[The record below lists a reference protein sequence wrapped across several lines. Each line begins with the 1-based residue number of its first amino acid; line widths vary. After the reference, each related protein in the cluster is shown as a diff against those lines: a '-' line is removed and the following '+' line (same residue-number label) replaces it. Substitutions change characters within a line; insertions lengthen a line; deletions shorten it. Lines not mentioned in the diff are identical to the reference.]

1 MKKTT
6 LSLLALTLVGVGFAY
21 AQELPSNPNPGKCYV
36 KCITKDEFR
45 EETETIEVSPAYSK
59 LEIVPGTYKTVEERV
74 LVKEASKKLVYVP
87 AVYETIDVPY
97 VSKEQG
103 SSLTVVPASFGKDS
117 KTIEVF
123 PKTSGWEYKHLDD
136 CPSINKD
143 ACVTA
148 CFVERPASYETVDIV
163 TLAQDAK
170 TTESEIAK
178 KDASYKRQVVKT
190 PARVEEIEIPAEY
203 ATIKRQVVDQPATT
217 RKVDVPAEYKT
228 ITKKVLSKK
237 GGVTVWEEVD
247 CTLLEPNLLP
257 IFYEYGSAKLTK
269 PSEKIID
276 EKLLPLLEGK
286 NTSVEI
292 MSHTDSR
299 GNDDYNMSLSQQRA
313 NAVVNYLA
321 SKGIQRSRMV
331 AKGYGETRLVNR
343 CSNGV
348 QCSEAEHQKNR
359 RTEFRILGQ

>member
-6 LSLLALTLVGVGFAY
+6 LSLIALMSAGSYVS
-21 AQELPSNPNPGKCYV
+21 AQDLPANPAPGKCYV

-45 EETETIEVSPAYSK
+45 DETETIQISPAYSK
-59 LEIVPGTYKTVEERV
+59 LEVVPAKYKTVEERV

-87 AVYETIDVPY
+87 AVYETVDIPY
-97 VSKEQG
+97 EKKEQG
-103 SSLTVVPASFGKDS
+103 TVLTVVPAAFGNDV

-123 PKTSGWEYKHLDD
+123 PKTSGWEYKHLDN

-148 CFVERPASYETVDIV
+148 CFVERPARFESVNIV
-163 TLAQDAK
+163 TL
-170 TTESEIAK
+170 T
-178 KDASYKRQVVKT
+178 KDAHTNEAPIPAVEANFKRQVVKT
-190 PARVEEIEIPAEY
+190 PARVDEIEIPAEY
-203 ATIKRQVVDQPATT
+203 ATIKREVIDTPATT

-228 ITKKVLSKK
+228 ITKQVLVKQ

-247 CTLLEPNLLP
+247 CKLLEPTLLP
-257 IFYEYGSAKLTK
+257 ILYEYNSAKLTK
-269 PSEKIID
+269 ASEKIID
-276 EKLLPLLEGK
+276 EVLLPLLQGK

-299 GNDDYNMSLSQQRA
+299 GNDEYNMSLSQQRA

-321 SKGIQRSRMV
+321 NKGIQRSRMI
-331 AKGYGETRLVNR
+331 AKGYGETRLINR
-343 CSNGV
+343 CANGV
-348 QCSEAEHQKNR
+348 QCSEEEHHKNR
-359 RTEFRILGQ
+359 RTEFRILGE

>member
-6 LSLLALTLVGVGFAY
+6 LSLIVATFVSGY
-21 AQELPSNPNPGKCYV
+21 ISAQDLPTNPAPGKCYV

-45 EETETIEVSPAYSK
+45 EETETIQISPAYSK
-59 LEIVPGTYKTVEERV
+59 LEVVPAKYKTIEERV

-87 AVYETIDVPY
+87 AVYQTVDVPY
-97 VSKEQG
+97 EKKEAG
-103 SSLTVVPASFGKDS
+103 NVLTVVPAAFGNDV
-117 KTIEVF
+117 KTLEVF
-123 PKTSGWEYKHLDD
+123 PKTSGWEYKHLDN

-148 CFVERPASYETVDIV
+148 CFVERPARFESINVV
-163 TLAQDAK
+163 TLTKDAH
-170 TTESEIAK
+170 TTEREIPAVE
-178 KDASYKRQVVKT
+178 ANFKRQVVKT
-190 PARVEEIEIPAEY
+190 PARVDEIEIPAEY
-203 ATIKRQVVDQPATT
+203 ATIKREVVDTPATT
-217 RKVDVPAEYKT
+217 RKVDVPAQTKT
-228 ITKKVLSKK
+228 ITKQVLTKK

-247 CTLLEPNLLP
+247 CKLLEANLLP
-257 IFYEYGSAKLTK
+257 VFYEYNSAKLTK
-269 PSEKIID
+269 ASEKIID
-276 EKLLPLLEGK
+276 EVLYPLLNGK

-299 GNDDYNMSLSQQRA
+299 GNDEYNMSLSQQRA

-331 AKGYGETRLVNR
+331 AKGYGETRLINR
-343 CSNGV
+343 CANGV
-348 QCSEAEHQKNR
+348 QCSEEEHHKNR